1 MRFRQVVREVLF
13 LLTTFC
19 IPIFIFLYVM
29 YIKLSAAV
37 FLDLINTDNSRTREI
52 KDSSRGGIISFSK
65 FTTLLQPHSDFVI
78 VPFLLAESFFFGS

>member
-1 MRFRQVVREVLF
+1 MREVLF

-37 FLDLINTDNSRTREI
+37 FLINTDNSRTREI

-78 VPFLLAESFFFGS
+78 VPFLLAESFFFLEVRD